1 MIPTLVTGSSDPLGA
16 ALVARL
22 RHRPDITIVETGS
35 DVESYENIAELL
47 MDQRVATVIHTGM
60 VGWSSTVDVDVIGT
74 MHLAAA
80 AAQPGSTVRS
90 VTAASS
96 VLIYSASSAA
106 PRQHREHDPVEP
118 ARGGV
123 AARLVQ
129 AEHYLRALAD
139 DNPHISVGILRL
151 ADLAGAPPQGQLARL
166 LNRRIVPSIAGFDP
180 PVQLLDLDDAARA
193 LQHAAELA
201 LAGTYNATADGALPW
216 SSAARAAGKR
226 IAPLLGPP
234 AWIAATAPRLGLP
247 ELGRDV
253 VDTLRYGRLVDAAL
267 LAATGFRP
275 AHTTAECAARSG
287 RAGSRA

>member
-1 MIPTLVTGSSDPLGA
+1 MSSTLVTGSGDPLGA
-16 ALVARL
+16 TLVARL
-22 RHRPDITIVETGS
+22 RCHPDVAIVETGS
-35 DVESYENIAELL
+35 DVESYDNIAELL
-47 MDQRVATVIHTGM
+47 MEHRVSTVIHTGM

-80 AAQPGSTVRS
+80 AAQPGSTVRT

-96 VLIYSASSAA
+96 VLVYPASSAA

-118 ARGGV
+118 ARGGI

-129 AEHYLRALAD
+129 AEHYMRALAE
-139 DNPHISVGILRL
+139 DNPHISVAILRL
-151 ADLAGAPPQGQLARL
+151 ADLAGVPPQGQLARL
-166 LNRRIVPSIAGFDP
+166 LSRRIVPSIAGFDP
-180 PVQLLDLDDAARA
+180 PVQLLDLDDAAGA

-216 SSAARAAGKR
+216 SSAVRVAGKR
-226 IAPLLGPP
+226 IAPVVGPP
-234 AWIAATAPRLGLP
+234 AWIAAAAPRLGFP

-253 VDTLRYGRLVDAAL
+253 VDTLRFGRLVDAAL

-275 AHTTAECAARSG
+275 AHTTAECAARCG
-287 RAGSRA
+287 RAGPRS